1 MAATMRTDI
10 GKKRKQNED
19 AAWFDEKRGVFV
31 VADGMGGHLA
41 GEVASGMAIDAVRK
55 MAARHKKPSI
65 DQIKKTVLGAHE
77 RIYQRAQ
84 GNAECAGMGTTL
96 SMLCRGAGYIY
107 IAHVGD
113 SRIYRLRGGRME
125 QLTQDH
131 SLVGELVRAGIL
143 TAEEARTHPRRNII
157 TRALGSD
164 PRTVADLYEINVD
177 AGDRLLLCSDGL
189 SGMVLDQD
197 IEAILN
203 RVSDP
208 QRCASQLVNEAIAA
222 GGHDNVTVIVVD
234 VKGFAEKRR
243 RKVAR
248 KTKITVA
255 FVLILLAAIVGGAA
269 YGLNYWV
276 STAAYLGVDQGKVAI
291 YRGVPGEFA
300 GMSFSTLEKTTD
312 INVDD
317 LQPGLANRLAENSI
331 TCDNVEAAES
341 LVAEYEQEVL
351 NKKQTED
358 ERDRT
363 RDEAQSDDSK
373 ASGQSASAT
382 ASAASSEETQNDGAS
397 PSTSGSGDAA

>member
-157 TRALGSD
+157 TRALGTEGTT
-164 PRTVADLYEINVD
+164 PPICWRRI
-177 AGDRLLLCSDGL
+177 CS
-189 SGMVLDQD
+189 
-197 IEAILN
+197 
-203 RVSDP
+203 P
-208 QRCASQLVNEAIAA
+208 
-222 GGHDNVTVIVVD
+222 
-234 VKGFAEKRR
+234 
-243 RKVAR
+243 
-248 KTKITVA
+248 
-255 FVLILLAAIVGGAA
+255 
-269 YGLNYWV
+269 
-276 STAAYLGVDQGKVAI
+276 
-291 YRGVPGEFA
+291 
-300 GMSFSTLEKTTD
+300 
-312 INVDD
+312 
-317 LQPGLANRLAENSI
+317 
-331 TCDNVEAAES
+331 
-341 LVAEYEQEVL
+341 
-351 NKKQTED
+351 
-358 ERDRT
+358 
-363 RDEAQSDDSK
+363 
-373 ASGQSASAT
+373 AT
-382 ASAASSEETQNDGAS
+382 AFCSAPTA
-397 PSTSGSGDAA
+397 

>member
-1 MAATMRTDI
+1 
-10 GKKRKQNED
+10 
-19 AAWFDEKRGVFV
+19 
-31 VADGMGGHLA
+31 
-41 GEVASGMAIDAVRK
+41 
-55 MAARHKKPSI
+55 
-65 DQIKKTVLGAHE
+65 
-77 RIYQRAQ
+77 
-84 GNAECAGMGTTL
+84 
-96 SMLCRGAGYIY
+96 
-107 IAHVGD
+107 
-113 SRIYRLRGGRME
+113 
-125 QLTQDH
+125 
-131 SLVGELVRAGIL
+131 
-143 TAEEARTHPRRNII
+143 
-157 TRALGSD
+157 
-164 PRTVADLYEINVD
+164 
-177 AGDRLLLCSDGL
+177 
-189 SGMVLDQD
+189 MVLDQD

-255 FVLILLAAIVGGAA
+255 FVLVLLAAIVGGAA

-317 LQPGLANRLAENSI
+317 LQPGLANRLKENSI

-341 LVAEYEQEVL
+341 LGAKRFCHHKRRLQRE
-351 NKKQTED
+351 
-358 ERDRT
+358 
-363 RDEAQSDDSK
+363 DSK
-373 ASGQSASAT
+373 RRRIPQHIGKR
-382 ASAASSEETQNDGAS
+382 
-397 PSTSGSGDAA
+397 

>member
-1 MAATMRTDI
+1 M
-10 GKKRKQNED
+10 
-19 AAWFDEKRGVFV
+19 
-31 VADGMGGHLA
+31 
-41 GEVASGMAIDAVRK
+41 
-55 MAARHKKPSI
+55 
-65 DQIKKTVLGAHE
+65 
-77 RIYQRAQ
+77 
-84 GNAECAGMGTTL
+84 
-96 SMLCRGAGYIY
+96 
-107 IAHVGD
+107 
-113 SRIYRLRGGRME
+113 
-125 QLTQDH
+125 
-131 SLVGELVRAGIL
+131 
-143 TAEEARTHPRRNII
+143 
-157 TRALGSD
+157 
-164 PRTVADLYEINVD
+164 ADLYEINVD

-276 STAAYLGVDQGKVAI
+276 SNAAYLGVDQGKVAI

-317 LQPGLANRLAENSI
+317 LQPGLANRLEENSI

-351 NKKQTED
+351 NKKQTEN
-358 ERDRT
+358 ERDHT

-382 ASAASSEETQNDGAS
+382 TSAASSEKTQNDDAS

>member
-1 MAATMRTDI
+1 MAPPL
-10 GKKRKQNED
+10 
-19 AAWFDEKRGVFV
+19 FV
-31 VADGMGGHLA
+31 VADGMGGHAA
-41 GEVASGMAIDAVRK
+41 GEVASEIAVNVIAERAPEHPDANELGRAVQAANHAILKA
-55 MAARHKKPSI
+55 
-65 DQIKKTVLGAHE
+65 AHE
-77 RIYQRAQ
+77 GRGR
-84 GNAECAGMGTTL
+84 EGMGTTCTAA
-96 SMLCRGAGYIY
+96 MLEGERLV
-107 IAHVGD
+107 IAQVGD
-113 SRIYRLRGGRME
+113 SRAYLLHKGKIQ
-125 QLTQDH
+125 QLTRDH
-131 SLVGELVRAGIL
+131 SLMADLIEAGQL
-143 TAEEARTHPRRNII
+143 TPEEARVHPQRSVI

-255 FVLILLAAIVGGAA
+255 FVLVLLAAIVGGAA

-276 STAAYLGVDQGKVAI
+276 STATYLGVDQGKVAI

-312 INVDD
+312 IDVDD

-341 LVAEYEQEVL
+341 LVAEYEQEAL

-373 ASGQSASAT
+373 SSGQSAPAT
-382 ASAASSEETQNDGAS
+382 ASTASSEKTQNDDAS
-397 PSTSGSGDAA
+397 PSASGSGDAA